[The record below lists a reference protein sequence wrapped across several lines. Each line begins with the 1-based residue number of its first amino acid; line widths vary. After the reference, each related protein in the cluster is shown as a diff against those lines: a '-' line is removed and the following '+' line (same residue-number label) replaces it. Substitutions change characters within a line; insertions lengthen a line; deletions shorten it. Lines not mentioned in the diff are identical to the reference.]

1 MPTPLSHA
9 IADLHRQAVATGQ
22 PLYCDPA
29 TGLWVQTEATLRAR
43 GACCGNGCLHCPWQG
58 GKAEHPQGR
67 ALRQQRSE
75 EALVGRLAP
84 SPTGLLHAGNARSL
98 LLAWLGARAYGGR
111 ILLRVEDLLPG
122 MDAQI
127 APMLAD
133 LAWLGLDWDGP
144 QPGDLWQADQL
155 ADFADLPN
163 GFAIQ
168 SRRHGLYREVLAALE
183 RAGLVYPCVCTRK
196 DIETATRA
204 PHVEDRGVA
213 YPGSCR
219 GRFSSLA
226 EALAWEKGRA
236 EREGRPPLGVALR
249 LEMPVLPVDF
259 EDLLYGPRR
268 VELQA
273 DVGDIVVQRKDGGFA
288 YMIAVVIDDLAM
300 AVSEVVRGDDLLDA
314 TAQQLAIYQ
323 ALASIAPQEMAK
335 DGAMQG
341 FWSRALHWRPPLH
354 RHVPLVLGLDG
365 RRLAKRNQ
373 ALHLRQLRGS
383 GTLARDVRRWLAASI
398 GLKGLDDLGAMAREF
413 RWELLPRAPVT
424 LGSVLE

>member
-1 MPTPLSHA
+1 MPTPLPPA
-9 IADLHRQAVATGQ
+9 IADLHSRAIANGQ

-29 TGLWVQTEATLRAR
+29 TGLWVQTAAALRAR
-43 GACCGNGCLHCPWQG
+43 GSCCGNGCRHCPWQG
-58 GKAEHPQGR
+58 GETEHPHGR
-67 ALRQQRSE
+67 ALRQHRGE

-133 LAWLGLDWDGP
+133 LTWLGLDWDGP
-144 QPGDLWQADQL
+144 RPGDLWQADQL
-155 ADFADLPN
+155 ADLADLPS
-163 GFAIQ
+163 GFAVQ

-196 DIETATRA
+196 DIESATRA
-204 PHVEDRGVA
+204 PHAEDRGVA
-213 YPGSCR
+213 YPGTCR
-219 GRFSSLA
+219 GRFASLA
-226 EALAWEKGRA
+226 EAQAWEQRRA

-249 LEMPVLPVDF
+249 LKMPRAAIEF
-259 EDLLYGPRR
+259 EDLLRGPRR

-273 DVGDIVVQRKDGGFA
+273 EVGDIVVQRKDGGFA

-314 TAQQLAIYQ
+314 TAQQLAVYQ
-323 ALASIAPQEMAK
+323 ALRLIAPQEIAK
-335 DGAMQG
+335 GGPTQAL
-341 FWSRALHWRPPLH
+341 WSRALSWRPPLH

-383 GTLARDVRRWLAASI
+383 GTQASEVRRWLAASI
-398 GLKGLDDLGAMAREF
+398 GLGGLDDLSAMAKEF
-413 RWELLPRAPVT
+413 RWELLPLAPVT
-424 LGSVLE
+424 LGTIGA

>member
-1 MPTPLSHA
+1 MRQ
-9 IADLHRQAVATGQ
+9 HRG
-22 PLYCDPA
+22 
-29 TGLWVQTEATLRAR
+29 
-43 GACCGNGCLHCPWQG
+43 
-58 GKAEHPQGR
+58 
-67 ALRQQRSE
+67 E

-144 QPGDLWQADQL
+144 QPGDLWQADPW
-155 ADFADLPN
+155 ADSADLPG
-163 GFAIQ
+163 GFAVQ
-168 SRRHGLYREVLAALE
+168 SRRHGLYREVLNALE

-204 PHVEDRGVA
+204 PHIEERGAA
-213 YPGSCR
+213 YPGTCR

-226 EALAWEKGRA
+226 EALAWVQDRA
-236 EREGRPPLGVALR
+236 AREGRAPLGVALR
-249 LEMPVLPVDF
+249 LKMPTLPMEF
-259 EDLLYGPRR
+259 TDLQCGPRR
-268 VELQA
+268 VDLQA
-273 DVGDIVVQRKDGGFA
+273 EVGDIVVQRKDGGFA

-323 ALASIAPQEMAK
+323 ALASIAPQEIAK
-335 DGAMQG
+335 GGPLQPL
-341 FWSRALHWRPPLH
+341 WSRALSWRPPLH

-383 GTLARDVRRWLAASI
+383 GTQAREVRRWLAASI
-398 GLKGLDDLGAMAREF
+398 GLGGLDELSAMAREF
-413 RWELLPRAPVT
+413 RWDLLPRSPVT
-424 LGSVLE
+424 LGSFRD

>member
-1 MPTPLSHA
+1 MPTPLLPA

-43 GACCGNGCLHCPWQG
+43 GACCGNGCRHCPWQG
-58 GKAEHPQGR
+58 DKAEHPHGR
-67 ALRQQRSE
+67 ALRQHRGE
-75 EALVGRLAP
+75 EALVGRMAP

-122 MDAQI
+122 MEAQI
-127 APMLAD
+127 APMLDD
-133 LAWLGLDWDGP
+133 LSWLGLDWDGP
-144 QPGDLWQADQL
+144 QPGDLWHADQL
-155 ADFADLPN
+155 TELADLTS

-168 SRRHGLYREVLAALE
+168 SRRHGLYSEVLEALE

-204 PHVEDRGVA
+204 PHMEERGAA
-213 YPGSCR
+213 YPGNCR

-226 EALAWEKGRA
+226 EAVAWEQERA
-236 EREGRPPLGVALR
+236 AREGRQPLGVALR
-249 LEMPVLPVDF
+249 LRMPTAPMEF
-259 EDLLYGPRR
+259 EDLLCGPRL
-268 VELQA
+268 VELQT

-300 AVSEVVRGDDLLDA
+300 GVSEVVRGDDLLDA
-314 TAQQLAIYQ
+314 TAQQLAVYQ
-323 ALASIAPQEMAK
+323 ALRLIAPQEMAK
-335 DGAMQG
+335 GDAMQA
-341 FWSRALHWRPPLH
+341 FWSRALAWRPPLH

-383 GTLARDVRRWLAASI
+383 GTQAREVRRWLAASI
-398 GLKGLDDLGAMAREF
+398 GLDGLDDLSAMAKEF
-413 RWELLPRAPVT
+413 RWNLLPRAPVT
-424 LGSVLE
+424 LGAIGS

>member
-1 MPTPLSHA
+1 MPTPLLPA
-9 IADLHRQAVATGQ
+9 IASLHSQAIANGQ

-29 TGLWVQTEATLRAR
+29 TGLWVQTAATLRAR
-43 GACCGNGCLHCPWQG
+43 GSCCGNGCRHCPWQG
-58 GKAEHPQGR
+58 AEAEHPQGR
-67 ALRQQRSE
+67 AMRQHRGE

-144 QPGDLWQADQL
+144 QPGDLWQADPW
-155 ADFADLPN
+155 ADSADLPG
-163 GFAIQ
+163 GFAVQ
-168 SRRHGLYREVLAALE
+168 SRRHGLYREVLNALE

-204 PHVEDRGVA
+204 PHIEERGAA
-213 YPGSCR
+213 YPGTCR

-226 EALAWEKGRA
+226 EALAWVQDRA
-236 EREGRPPLGVALR
+236 AREGRAPLGVALR
-249 LEMPVLPVDF
+249 LKMPTLPMEF
-259 EDLLYGPRR
+259 TDLQCGPRR
-268 VELQA
+268 VDLQA
-273 DVGDIVVQRKDGGFA
+273 EVGDIVVQRKDGGFA

-323 ALASIAPQEMAK
+323 ALASIAPQEIAK
-335 DGAMQG
+335 GGPLQPL
-341 FWSRALHWRPPLH
+341 WSRALSWRPPLH

-383 GTLARDVRRWLAASI
+383 GTQAREVRRWLAASI
-398 GLKGLDDLGAMAREF
+398 GLGGLDELSAMAREF
-413 RWELLPRAPVT
+413 RWDLLPRSPVT
-424 LGSVLE
+424 LGSFRD